1 MPIPSLPVLLDVDT
15 GLDDACALLLAALH
29 PRLDLRAVTCVF
41 GNADVDRVARNT
53 LQVLAAAGRL
63 DVPVGRGA
71 ACAPA
76 AGAYAPRR
84 RHGVDGLGDLDHAAL
99 RLPAA
104 PADPDARP
112 AVELL
117 HDVLA
122 AAQREG
128 ERPALVALG
137 PLTNVAQLLTQY
149 PDVSQALGRIVCVG
163 GLPRPEDPSAA
174 VDFNVSSDLGAADAV
189 TDLARRLAVPVTSY
203 GMDVF
208 FEVSVSR
215 AETAGLLASPSAAA
229 RLAGALVGAQ
239 CDRLDARAATIG
251 DAGAV
256 CAVIDP
262 DGLDAL
268 RDNGIDVVRS
278 VDAEGWRR
286 LWLDTVSGRK

>member
-1 MPIPSLPVLLDVDT
+1 VTIPPLPVLLDVDT

-29 PRLDLRAVTCVF
+29 PHLDLRAVTCVF
-41 GNADVDRVARNT
+41 GNADVDQVVRNT
-53 LQVLAAAGRL
+53 VRVLAAAGRL

-71 ACAPA
+71 VRAPA
-76 AGAYAPRR
+76 AGASGPRR
-84 RHGVDGLGDLDHAAL
+84 SHGVDGLGDLDHVAL
-99 RLPAA
+99 GLPAA
-104 PADPDARP
+104 SADPHARP

-122 AAQREG
+122 AAQRVG

-137 PLTNVAQLLTQY
+137 PLTNVAQLLKQY

-163 GLPRPEDPSAA
+163 GLPRQENRSATA
-174 VDFNVSSDLGAADAV
+174 DFNVRSDPEAADAV
-189 TDLARRLAVPVTSY
+189 TDLARQLAVPLTSY
-203 GMDVF
+203 GMNVF

-215 AETAGLLASPSAAA
+215 AETAALLASPSAAA

-239 CDRLDARAATIG
+239 CDRFDAPAATIG

-262 DGLDAL
+262 DGLDVL

-278 VDAEGWRR
+278 VDAGRWRR